1 MREFFKGEGRVAY
14 TQDKAIELAKSFLK
28 QSSNRH
34 SIQAAY
40 LFGSYARGT
49 QKSYSDIDIAVVL
62 GKLAQIKRYYEET
75 LEIFHEAQEYNSLL
89 EILCFREDEFERDG
103 EGIISKIKKEGVK
116 IEL

>member
-1 MREFFKGEGRVAY
+1 MAY

-34 SIQAAY
+34 PIQAAY

-62 GKLAQIKRYYEET
+62 GKIAQIKRYYEET